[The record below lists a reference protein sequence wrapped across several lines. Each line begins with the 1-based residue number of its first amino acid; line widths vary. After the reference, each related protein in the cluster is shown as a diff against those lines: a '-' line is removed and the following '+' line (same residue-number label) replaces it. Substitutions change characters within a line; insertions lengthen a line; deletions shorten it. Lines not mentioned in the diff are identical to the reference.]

1 MYDLRTSGHAD
12 PVGLMDP
19 ALIASSHQRCT
30 GFGLRAS
37 DIPDFGKISK
47 PELAERLE
55 INRALYSHALPVM
68 ESLYEQISNTHNMV
82 ILTDLDGM
90 ILHAL
95 GDDDFLE
102 KADRVALSPGVS
114 WAEQHKG
121 TNAVGTALHERRP
134 IVVNGPEHYLRANHF
149 LTCSCAP
156 ILDPH
161 GQVIGALDVSGDHR
175 GFHRHTLALVNMSA
189 QMIGNQLFAEAFP
202 EGVRIHFHSR
212 AEFIGTIVEGIVAFT
227 TTGRLLSANR
237 SAQFQLGMSIKA
249 LQAHTFSSLFGLPMS
264 SLLEHYRS
272 ANPGLLSLTLASG
285 ATLRARAEFRTPSFM
300 FASMGWTGGSVSAA
314 APSDTGPGAST
325 PFAATQPMPP
335 EPLEAARSRSG
346 PEVAT
351 LKCLN
356 TGDRQVAQALQMVSK
371 VRGKDIPILILGE
384 TGTGKELLAKAIHND
399 SQRSHSNFVA
409 VNCASIPEN
418 LIESELFGYQEG
430 AFTGARKKGGVGKI
444 AQANGG
450 TLFLDEIGDMP
461 LSLQARL
468 LRVLQDRLVTPL
480 GSSKS
485 IPVDIAVVCAT
496 NRNLREMITRG
507 EFRDD
512 LYYRLS
518 GLVVRLPALRLRSDL
533 PVLLHKIL
541 GAESL
546 SAGVVYTMDAEV
558 QALMHQ
564 YSWPGN
570 IRQLAN
576 VLRTACVMADEDG
589 VIRLEHLPEE
599 LLEEMQMSALSAEPA
614 WSAAPMPATAAAV
627 SVVPPI
633 IVADKPA
640 MPTDM
645 KLEDLQIAAMAAA
658 LEQHN
663 GNLSSAARALGVSR
677 NTLYRKLEHL
687 QPSRKRRT

>member
-1 MYDLRTSGHAD
+1 MYDLRPSGHTD
-12 PVGLMDP
+12 PVGLIDP
-19 ALIASSHQRCT
+19 TLITNSHQRCT
-30 GFGLRAS
+30 GFGLGEA
-37 DIPDFGKISK
+37 DIPDFGRISK
-47 PELAERLE
+47 LELAERLE

-102 KADRVALSPGVS
+102 KADRVALSAGVS
-114 WAEQHKG
+114 WSERHKG

-134 IVVNGPEHYLRANHF
+134 VVVNGPEHYLRANHF

-227 TTGRLLSANR
+227 TAGRLLSANR
-237 SAQFQLGMSIKA
+237 SAQFQLGLSIKA

-272 ANPGLLSLTLASG
+272 ANPGLLSLSLGNGVTV
-285 ATLRARAEFRTPSFM
+285 RARAEFRTPSFV
-300 FASMGWTGGSVSAA
+300 FASMGWANSMAAAASAPNDVTMGAGESAA
-314 APSDTGPGAST
+314 
-325 PFAATQPMPP
+325 P
-335 EPLEAARSRSG
+335 EPREEARG
-346 PEVAT
+346 KDEVRLAS
-351 LKCLN
+351 LACLD
-356 TGDRQVAQALQMVSK
+356 TGDRQVGQAIQMVSK
-371 VRGKDIPILILGE
+371 VKGKDIPILILGE

-399 SQRSHSNFVA
+399 SQRNQAHFVA

-444 AQANGG
+444 VQANGG

-468 LRVLQDRLVTPL
+468 LRVLQDRIVTPL
-480 GSSKS
+480 GSAKS
-485 IPVDIAVVCAT
+485 ISVDIAVVCAT
-496 NRNLREMITRG
+496 NRNLREMIARG

-518 GLVVRLPALRLRSDL
+518 GLLVRLPALRMRTDL
-533 PVLLHKIL
+533 PVLLRKIL
-541 GAESL
+541 AAESAAAGAE
-546 SAGVVYTMDAEV
+546 YTMDAEV
-558 QALMHQ
+558 LSLFHR

-576 VLRTACVMADEDG
+576 VLRTACVMADDDG
-589 VIRLEHLPEE
+589 VIRACHLPEE
-599 LLEEMQMSALSAEPA
+599 LLDEMHAASTGVEPA
-614 WSAAPMPATAAAV
+614 WRGPVPVGIDGASPQIP
-627 SVVPPI
+627 VV
-633 IVADKPA
+633 VDKPQA
-640 MPTDM
+640 ASEM

-687 QPSRKRRT
+687 QPSRKRRG

>member
-1 MYDLRTSGHAD
+1 MYDLRSSGQAD

-19 ALIASSHQRCT
+19 TLITSSHQRCT
-30 GFGLRAS
+30 GFGLAES

-47 PELAERLE
+47 LELAERLE

-114 WAEQHKG
+114 WSERHKG

-134 IVVNGPEHYLRANHF
+134 VVVNGPQHYLRANHF

-202 EGVRIHFHSR
+202 EGVRIHFHAR

-272 ANPGLLSLTLASG
+272 ANPGLLSLGIGNGVTV
-285 ATLRARAEFRTPSFM
+285 RARAEFRTPSFV
-300 FASMGWTGGSVSAA
+300 FASMGWTGSAGTA
-314 APSDTGPGAST
+314 APTSSSATPPLGQADLPLPEAREDIRPKDDNRVAS
-325 PFAATQPMPP
+325 
-335 EPLEAARSRSG
+335 LS
-346 PEVAT
+346 
-351 LKCLN
+351 CLD
-356 TGDRQVAQALQMVSK
+356 TGDRQIGQAIQMVSK
-371 VRGKDIPILILGE
+371 VKGKDIPILILGE
-384 TGTGKELLAKAIHND
+384 TGTGKELLAKAIHYD
-399 SQRSHSNFVA
+399 SPRSHGSFVA

-430 AFTGARKKGGVGKI
+430 AFTGARKKGGIGKI

-468 LRVLQDRLVTPL
+468 LRVLQDRIVTPL
-480 GSSKS
+480 GSVKS
-485 IPVDIAVVCAT
+485 VPVDIAVVCAT
-496 NRNLREMITRG
+496 NRNLREMIARG

-518 GLVVRLPALRLRSDL
+518 GLMVRLPALRIRTDL
-533 PVLLHKIL
+533 PVLLRKIL
-541 GAESL
+541 AAESAG
-546 SAGVVYTMDAEV
+546 AGVEYTMDAEV
-558 QALMHQ
+558 IALFHK

-576 VLRTACVMADEDG
+576 VLRTACVMADDDG
-589 VIRLEHLPEE
+589 VICTRHLPEE
-599 LLEEMQMSALSAEPA
+599 LLDEML
-614 WSAAPMPATAAAV
+614 AAPVASDPVWRVPSTPVTGAAV
-627 SVVPPI
+627 ESGAGIVVAAVTDKPPI
-633 IVADKPA
+633 AA
-640 MPTDM
+640 EM
-645 KLEDLQIAAMAAA
+645 KLEDMQIAAMAAA

-687 QPSRKRRT
+687 QPSRRRRS